1 MTWLMPTIRRW
12 PEGPV
17 RCPKCAAAMV
27 LETSQLTTPPK
38 ARALEWWHLTCTA
51 CPEQAYRL
59 GSPAHRRAILAE
71 YQDHG
76 TNADP

>member
-1 MTWLMPTIRRW
+1 
-12 PEGPV
+12 
-17 RCPKCAAAMV
+17 MV